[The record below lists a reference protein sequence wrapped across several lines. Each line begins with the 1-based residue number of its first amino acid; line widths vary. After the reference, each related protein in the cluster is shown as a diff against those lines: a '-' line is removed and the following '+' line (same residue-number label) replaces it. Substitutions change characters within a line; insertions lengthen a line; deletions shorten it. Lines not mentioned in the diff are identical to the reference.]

1 MTQARALLM
10 DPNDNVAVCT
20 TPVHAGDEVQIIH
33 PDGKRGT
40 IRAAADIAFCNK
52 IALRDIRCGEDIIK
66 YGESIGLA
74 SADIACATLANDS
87 NIVSQPRRYA
97 DEYILGKE
105 AAK

>member
-1 MTQARALLM
+1 MPAFLRINPA
-10 DPNDNVAVCT
+10 DNVAVALE
-20 TPVHAGDEVQIIH
+20 PLAAGTVLSLPEGNV
-33 PDGKRGT
+33 
-40 IRAAADIAFCNK
+40 AAVEEIPAGHK
-52 IALRDIRCGEDIIK
+52 IALCDIAEGENIIK